1 MIRKIIESPVQSFI
15 NAVSQSSLRYAQDEV
30 CPICGAYSPD
40 GDVCPN
46 CLKTYNLY
54 KPRVSYLEE

>member
-1 MIRKIIESPVQSFI
+1 MIRRIIESPIQSSM
-15 NAVSQSSLRYAQDEV
+15 NVDSQSLLWYTQDEV

-46 CLKTYNLY
+46 CLKTYDLY
-54 KPRVSYLEE
+54 KPKVSYLEE

>member
-1 MIRKIIESPVQSFI
+1 MIRKIIESPIQST
-15 NAVSQSSLRYAQDEV
+15 NVTSQNLLRYAQDEV

-54 KPRVSYLEE
+54 KPKVSYLEE

>member
-1 MIRKIIESPVQSFI
+1 MIRKIIESSAQSSI
-15 NAVSQSSLRYAQDEV
+15 NAASQSLLRYAQDEV

-54 KPRVSYLEE
+54 KPKVSYLEE

>member
-1 MIRKIIESPVQSFI
+1 MIRKIIESLVQSSI

>member
-1 MIRKIIESPVQSFI
+1 MIRKIIESPIQST
-15 NAVSQSSLRYAQDEV
+15 NVTSQSLLRYAQDEV
-30 CPICGAYSPD
+30 CPICGTYSPG

-54 KPRVSYLEE
+54 KPKVSYLEE

>member
-1 MIRKIIESPVQSFI
+1 MIRKIIESPVQSSI
-15 NAVSQSSLRYAQDEV
+15 NTTSQNLLRYTQDEV

-46 CLKTYNLY
+46 CLKTYDLY
-54 KPRVSYLEE
+54 KPKVSYLEE